1 MLSANLETNAKSH
14 FYISSGLF
22 FFGGDI
28 HIYDYS
34 MEANFCKEN
43 IFTK

>member
-1 MLSANLETNAKSH
+1 MPTVWKGN
-14 FYISSGLF
+14 SSGLF